1 MMTNQHKF
9 DIYLT
14 NVSIMYSSVK
24 ARSTYKHVILLYFN
38 LLLFKLFFN
47 SLQCIFLHYQIT
59 HLDNEQRDMLSST
72 TQAKLAHILLYIHNY
87 EIRFIDMDWVCY

>member
-24 ARSTYKHVILLYFN
+24 ARSTYKHVILFYFN

-72 TQAKLAHILLYIHNY
+72 THNIISMLITY
-87 EIRFIDMDWVCY
+87 G

>member
-1 MMTNQHKF
+1 MH
-9 DIYLT
+9 
-14 NVSIMYSSVK
+14 
-24 ARSTYKHVILLYFN
+24 
-38 LLLFKLFFN
+38 
-47 SLQCIFLHYQIT
+47 FLHYQIT

>member
-24 ARSTYKHVILLYFN
+24 ARSTYKHVILFYFN

-47 SLQCIFLHYQIT
+47 PLQCIFLHYQIT

-87 EIRFIDMDWVCY
+87 EIRFIDMDWVCS